1 MEAFAVVLGLA
12 SKVVPGA
19 KQDDLFQVIKDEGK
33 VPMKILD
40 AIEKHIDAEP
50 NPSHDTLKAWVTA
63 LTDLL
68 EEYAMTDGH
77 RMQIVNIK
85 KVITA
90 RDRSLGD
97 SINIGRFSRCALY
110 PGKIAF
116 WR

>member
-19 KQDDLFQVIKDEGK
+19 KQEDFIQVIKDEGK

-50 NPSHDTLKAWVTA
+50 NPSKDTLKAWTMA

-90 RDRSLGD
+90 KDRSLGD
-97 SINIGRFSRCALY
+97 SINIGRFSRCALF